1 MSNKVK
7 YHIDSNGEFVIEN
20 YNLAGTFSNFLPG
33 IAGLFGIPMWAFYV
47 NRAQAVC
54 SFGVKSKDSPLMEF
68 LPANRAYQ
76 LVSSQGF
83 RTFIKI
89 KNNKNRVFYEP
100 FQASYHGATRPVQK
114 MFISPYELRLLEIA
128 PDLGL
133 EVEVTY
139 FTIPNE
145 SFAALAR
152 RVTLKNT
159 SRKDLSIEVLD
170 GTPLLIPYGVSNFF
184 LQKMRRTV
192 EAWMIVENVGKNA
205 PYYRLKVNPNDISEV
220 SFIEEGNFYLAS
232 LNTKGRKK
240 DDVLPVVV
248 DPDVIFG
255 QVKDFSSPVNFID
268 QTKFKV
274 PPSQIGQNKL
284 PSAMSL
290 ASFRLKKG
298 ETSSINSLMG
308 HMSSKDKLNSL
319 APTIRKEQFFI
330 EKRDENKGIIRDI
343 QKDIFTSSGEKK
355 YDLYCGQTFLDNVLR
370 GGYPISCCDHSRTF
384 HVYSRKHGDLERD
397 YNRYFIDPTYFSQ
410 GNGNFR
416 DMNQNRRSDVFFNP
430 DVGDSNILHF
440 YNLIQTDG
448 FNPLVLRGVRFKL
461 KPDLDLKIT
470 LKGKIEEKY
479 IKKLEGILIDSF
491 TLGELF
497 MNLEKFTMKLESS
510 WQEFLSEILKNCDT
524 IYDAEHGEGFWVD
537 HWTYNL
543 DLVEN
548 YLAIYPEKL
557 KEILLDKKEFTFY
570 DNVFCIKPR
579 DKRHVINGNNGVRQY
594 HSLARDEEK
603 ESLIKKR
610 TSEPHIVRVANGEG
624 QIYKTNLLVKM
635 LCLTINK
642 LASLDPFGIG
652 IEMEADKPGWCD
664 SLNGLPGLLGSST
677 PEVFELYRQIVFI
690 LDALK
695 ALKLDDTCKIPIPK
709 ELHDFL
715 KGIESLIKTLKR
727 MSAKKKDFNY
737 WDKSNSLKE
746 TYRLKT
752 KLGF

>member
-1 MSNKVK
+1 
-7 YHIDSNGEFVIEN
+7 
-20 YNLAGTFSNFLPG
+20 
-33 IAGLFGIPMWAFYV
+33 
-47 NRAQAVC
+47 
-54 SFGVKSKDSPLMEF
+54 
-68 LPANRAYQ
+68 
-76 LVSSQGF
+76 
-83 RTFIKI
+83 
-89 KNNKNRVFYEP
+89 
-100 FQASYHGATRPVQK
+100 
-114 MFISPYELRLLEIA
+114 
-128 PDLGL
+128 
-133 EVEVTY
+133 
-139 FTIPNE
+139 
-145 SFAALAR
+145 
-152 RVTLKNT
+152 
-159 SRKDLSIEVLD
+159 
-170 GTPLLIPYGVSNFF
+170 
-184 LQKMRRTV
+184 
-192 EAWMIVENVGKNA
+192 
-205 PYYRLKVNPNDISEV
+205 
-220 SFIEEGNFYLAS
+220 
-232 LNTKGRKK
+232 
-240 DDVLPVVV
+240 
-248 DPDVIFG
+248 
-255 QVKDFSSPVNFID
+255 
-268 QTKFKV
+268 
-274 PPSQIGQNKL
+274 
-284 PSAMSL
+284 
-290 ASFRLKKG
+290 
-298 ETSSINSLMG
+298 
-308 HMSSKDKLNSL
+308 
-319 APTIRKEQFFI
+319 
-330 EKRDENKGIIRDI
+330 
-343 QKDIFTSSGEKK
+343 
-355 YDLYCGQTFLDNVLR
+355 
-370 GGYPISCCDHSRTF
+370 
-384 HVYSRKHGDLERD
+384 
-397 YNRYFIDPTYFSQ
+397 
-410 GNGNFR
+410 
-416 DMNQNRRSDVFFNP
+416 
-430 DVGDSNILHF
+430 
-440 YNLIQTDG
+440 
-448 FNPLVLRGVRFKL
+448 
-461 KPDLDLKIT
+461 KIT

-752 KLGF
+752 KLGFKGMEKQLSIKELENMLGVFLSRVKEARKKAYVQSENTYATYFVNEVSKFKELSKKDSMMGLELVKPLAFKHKRLPLYLEGLVRALRIEKDVKKARRLYRALKKTDVYDKELKMYKISESLNGTSE